1 MAFGRWPTAVQG
13 LLQAE
18 KEEMGMAYC
27 ADSEVFAAI
36 KEEAY
41 NVLLGEE
48 YIEDVNERKKRL
60 QPLVEEAIE
69 DAAI

>member
-1 MAFGRWPTAVQG
+1 MVWAMAFGRWPTAVQG

-36 KEEAY
+36 KNILSDEGYEFK
-41 NVLLGEE
+41 GG
-48 YIEDVNERKKRL
+48 IT
-60 QPLVEEAIE
+60 
-69 DAAI
+69 